1 MSVLTRISHHI
12 RLRLRQRGP
21 APHALA
27 PLRDEGGESCGLSP
41 LPPQPRRTRDAL
53 ARHPRVVEA
62 PASVESPVS
71 PASPAGSGH
80 VLTALLRVY
89 ALFAC
94 VTTLGRAGLYLW
106 LSERLADIPP
116 AERWMAFVHG
126 LRMDTIAFGYLLAL
140 PCIALCL
147 SPSAWRQVVAPATR
161 GFVLAAVL
169 VLLLVEIA
177 TFPFFAQYD
186 ARPNFLFTAYVE
198 YPREVSAM
206 LWKDHKLELAL
217 QLLAASAIAYGY
229 YRVRAFASFGA
240 LLARPWPRRAAWF
253 LPAAALLFLGIRS
266 SLGHRPANLSDACY
280 SNNRVAGEIAKNSV
294 FSVAYEA
301 YRGRQ
306 DDERLARA
314 YGRLPMD
321 EAYRRTHA
329 LLGMPVDRARPFQR
343 VVPARV
349 ATERPRNLVIVVQ
362 ESMGAQFVGFLGDE
376 RRLTPRIDALA
387 EEGLAFTEL
396 YSNGTRSIRGLGA
409 MSSGFQ
415 PLLGDG
421 ELKRPKSQSDFF
433 SLASLLEPH
442 GYQTSFIY
450 GGEARFDN
458 MRGWY
463 LGNGFDRVI
472 EERDFDARAFRSSW
486 GVGDEDLLGKA
497 NEVFRE
503 QHASGRP
510 FASVVFTSSN
520 HAPFEL
526 PDDRIEWVAG
536 VPRAS
541 VENAIRYAD
550 YSVGRFFDAARN
562 EAYYDH
568 TIFVVVADH
577 NVRVYGDDVVPVNGF
592 HIPGIIVGKGV
603 EPRRHDE
610 LCSQPDVLA
619 TALGELGLT
628 LEYPI
633 LGNPIDV
640 EPRERFVMMQF
651 NDTYGF
657 RRGDQ
662 VAVLRPNRTPETF
675 AIVDS
680 RLKRAPPNRE
690 LELDGLALL
699 HVTEDL
705 YQRQLYR

>member
-1 MSVLTRISHHI
+1 MSTREARSS
-12 RLRLRQRGP
+12 
-21 APHALA
+21 APVLA
-27 PLRDEGGESCGLSP
+27 PLPAEVQRAREERSRRERALEL
-41 LPPQPRRTRDAL
+41 LPPLEP
-53 ARHPRVVEA
+53 
-62 PASVESPVS
+62 PASDAPQ
-71 PASPAGSGH
+71 AGSGH
-80 VLTALLRVY
+80 VLAALLRVY

-94 VTTLGRAGLYLW
+94 VTTLGRAGMYVW
-106 LSERLADIPP
+106 LSERLGDIPV
-116 AERWMAFVHG
+116 AERRMAFVHG

-147 SPSAWRQVVAPATR
+147 SPSSWRRVVAPATR
-161 GFVLAAVL
+161 GFVLAALLVL
-169 VLLLVEIA
+169 VLVEIA
-177 TFPFFAQYD
+177 TFPFFAEYD
-186 ARPNFLFTAYVE
+186 ARPNFLFTAYLE

-206 LWKDHKLELAL
+206 LWKDHQASLVL
-217 QLLAASAIAYGY
+217 QILAASAIAFGF
-229 YRVRAFASFGA
+229 YRMHAFAGIDA
-240 LLARPWPRRAAWF
+240 LLAKSWPRRAAWF
-253 LPAAALLFLGIRS
+253 VPAAALLFLGIRS
-266 SLGHRPANLSDACY
+266 SFGHRPANLSDACY

-314 YGRLPMD
+314 YGRIAMAD
-321 EAYRRTHA
+321 AYRRMHA
-329 LLGMPVDRARPFQR
+329 LLGTPADAEQPFHRA
-343 VVPARV
+343 VPPRV
-349 ATERPRNLVIVVQ
+349 ATERPRNLVVVVQ
-362 ESMGAQFVGFLGDE
+362 ESMGAQFVGYLGDE
-376 RRLTPRIDALA
+376 RRLTPHIDALA
-387 EEGLAFTEL
+387 DEGLAFTRL
-396 YSNGTRSIRGLGA
+396 YSNGTRSIRGLSA

-421 ELKRPKSQSDFF
+421 VLKRPKSQSGFF

-472 EERDFDARAFRSSW
+472 EESDYDAAAFRSSW
-486 GVGDEDLLGKA
+486 GVSDEDLLAKA
-497 NEVFRE
+497 SEVFRE

-520 HAPFEL
+520 HTPFEL
-526 PDDRIEWVAG
+526 PDGRIEWVDG

-550 YSVGRFFDAARN
+550 HAVGRFFDAARN
-562 EAYYDH
+562 EAYYEH

-577 NVRVYGDDVVPVNGF
+577 NVRVYGDDAVPISGF
-592 HIPGIIVGKGV
+592 HIPGLIVGKGV
-603 EPRRHDE
+603 EAGRHDE
-610 LCSQPDVLA
+610 LCSQPDLLA
-619 TALGELGLT
+619 TALGELGLE
-628 LEYPI
+628 LSYPI
-633 LGNPIDV
+633 LGNSIHV
-640 EPRERFVMMQF
+640 EPRERFVLMQF

-662 VAVLRPNRTPETF
+662 VAVLRPNRRAETF
-675 AIVDS
+675 DVVEG
-680 RLKRAPPNRE
+680 RLRHAASNRE